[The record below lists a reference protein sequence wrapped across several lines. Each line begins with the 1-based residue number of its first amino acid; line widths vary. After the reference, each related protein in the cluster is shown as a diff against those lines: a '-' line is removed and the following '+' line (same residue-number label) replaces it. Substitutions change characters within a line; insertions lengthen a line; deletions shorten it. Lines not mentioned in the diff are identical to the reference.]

1 MSQFPNSRVD
11 DPDDVADALEVA
23 RTQWN
28 RGDRPEALKWLRKAA
43 DTAFDQGF
51 DERGLELSKTAADL
65 SSNPPPMPSQNA
77 PPATAPP
84 PSNADTTASRR
95 SVPPG
100 RRTSRN
106 PREPSPRPQG
116 FRPDARGAPAPSPPS
131 PTTPPSRARPGAP
144 PSPSSKSPPPSAPRT
159 GASSRPAPFNTKGSS
174 RAEEIPPGDLFAQSI
189 DEFVE
194 ESSHPSIPIEE
205 TTEIVSL
212 SNFERL
218 EPPKPAP
225 PKPSAPAPATTTAP
239 TAATATASATT
250 TPMRV
255 QTAAQPATTPA
266 TAKSSGAPPRT
277 YGAPVS
283 KPSSPAVQAVASARA
298 SQGVSSAPGRAPQT
312 VSRAPSATTSTHAA
326 PVAAATP
333 APATP
338 APVTPTPA
346 QPKALQALRVALT
359 KGPGGVQWRLLDD
372 HGLRAGETEVLVV
385 ATSADVDLAAL
396 LG

>member
-23 RTQWN
+23 RTQWS

-51 DERGLELSKTAADL
+51 DERGLELSKTAAEL

-77 PPATAPP
+77 PPATPPPP
-84 PSNADTTASRR
+84 PSSADATGSRR

-116 FRPDARGAPAPSPPS
+116 FRPDARSAPAPSA
-131 PTTPPSRARPGAP
+131 PTPTAPPSRARTGGP
-144 PSPSSKSPPPSAPRT
+144 PSSPASKSPSQPASRTGPSA
-159 GASSRPAPFNTKGSS
+159 RPAPLGAKGPPRS
-174 RAEEIPPGDLFAQSI
+174 EEIPPGDLFAQSI

-218 EPPKPAP
+218 DPPKPTP
-225 PKPSAPAPATTTAP
+225 PKASAPAPATTTAP
-239 TAATATASATT
+239 PRVQTPAPAAARPATATTTATT
-250 TPMRV
+250 
-255 QTAAQPATTPA
+255 
-266 TAKSSGAPPRT
+266 TAKSSSAPART

-298 SQGVSSAPGRAPQT
+298 SQGASSAPARASQT
-312 VSRAPSATTSTHAA
+312 VSRAPSATTTSAPAA
-326 PVAAATP
+326 PIAAA
-333 APATP
+333 AP
-338 APVTPTPA
+338 APVTSTPA
-346 QPKALQALRVALT
+346 QPRSLQAMRVALA

-385 ATSADVDLAAL
+385 ATSPDADLSAL